1 MMRSRPFPTS
11 VLLTILLYTVLVL
24 ALVIFSDR
32 SDKHGALF
40 DRSERLIQ
48 QYPDSAF
55 ELLRNVKQADE
66 FSLREKA
73 RYCLLLTKAR
83 DEAGIRHTGDS
94 IITIATD
101 FYSGTSGQYRTPEA
115 WFYRGKVYED
125 MDLPSRALE
134 CYLKALDYEEGS
146 WDYAFW
152 GRLYNQV
159 GMLYADQELYGKATF
174 FFKKASAKYQALN
187 DTIRQA
193 RMLAEL
199 AKYKVLRDSI
209 GAISSK
215 EAIYQITSHYDS
227 KPIREDLS
235 KKELMLEKRR
245 QEGYLYTF
253 FVGLILFSGLLFYR
267 RWKVLQKNARQVTF
281 LKERISNIKA
291 EKDQELMLVS
301 LQLEKQRLEVCNELI
316 RNEESKRLLAIAL
329 LQKSEVYEK
338 FHDRDSVR
346 ITSEDWDSLEKLLNK
361 AYNDF
366 TLRLK
371 KLYPAISD
379 TELKACMLTKI
390 EVSAN
395 QITRVLKYNSSV
407 LRPRLF
413 KKFFKKEGSTETFV
427 EFIVNF

>member
-1 MMRSRPFPTS
+1 MRSRPFSVS

-24 ALVIFSDR
+24 ALVFFSDR

-40 DRSERLIQ
+40 DRSERLIRQ
-48 QYPDSAF
+48 HPDSAF
-55 ELLRNVKQADE
+55 KLLRDVKHVDE

-83 DEAGIRHTGDS
+83 DEAGIRHTSDS
-94 IITIATD
+94 IITMATD

-125 MDLPSRALE
+125 MGLSSRALE

-152 GRLYNQV
+152 GRLFNQV
-159 GMLYADQELYGKATF
+159 GMLYADQELYGKAIF

-199 AKYKVLRDSI
+199 AKYEVLRDSV
-209 GAISSK
+209 GVISSK
-215 EAIYQITSHYDS
+215 EAIYQITSHYES

-235 KKELMLEKRR
+235 RKELMLEKRR
-245 QEGYLYTF
+245 QEGYLYAF
-253 FVGLILFSGLLFYR
+253 IIGLILFAGLFFYR
-267 RWKVLQKNARQVTF
+267 RWIALQKDACKIN
-281 LKERISNIKA
+281 LLEEKISNIKA

-301 LQLEKQRLEVCNELI
+301 LQLDKQRLEVCNESI
-316 RNEESKRLLAIAL
+316 RNEESKRLLSVAL
-329 LQKSEVYEK
+329 LRKSEVYEK

-346 ITSEDWDSLEKLLNK
+346 ITSADWDLLEELLNK
-361 AYNDF
+361 AYDDF

-379 TELKACMLTKI
+379 TELKACMLTRI
-390 EVSAN
+390 EVPAN
-395 QITRVLKYNSSV
+395 QITRILKYNSSV

-413 KKFFKKEGSTETFV
+413 KKFFKKEGSTEAFV
-427 EFIVNF
+427 DFITSF